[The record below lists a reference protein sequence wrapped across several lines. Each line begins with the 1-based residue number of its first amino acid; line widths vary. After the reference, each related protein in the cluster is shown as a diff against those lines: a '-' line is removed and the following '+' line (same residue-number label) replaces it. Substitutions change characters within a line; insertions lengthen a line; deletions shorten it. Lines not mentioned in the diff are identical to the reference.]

1 MTSVKLNE
9 APLSSAQETLHLL
22 AGVPGAERAYH
33 VHACLRLHG
42 PLDAEALEAA
52 VRHVVSRH
60 PTLAGGDGLI
70 RLDASSE
77 EEAREA
83 AAREVV
89 RPRCEPGLGRAL
101 RELASAEGADQ
112 LAVSLAALGALL
124 RRYTGHED
132 VVVGMPYDGRP
143 PGAEDAVGCFGTSV
157 PVHLRPAAESSFREL
172 VAATAA
178 AASAAKEHGVLPL
191 PQIVEALHDDP
202 ERSRVPLYRVALVVE
217 DERPPELPGL

>member
-70 RLDASSE
+70 RLDGSSE
-77 EEAREA
+77 KEAREA

-89 RPRCEPGLGRAL
+89 RPFALDGPLWRACL
-101 RELASAEGADQ
+101 WRLADDDHVFLWSAHQIACDRPSVPIVLHELAEAYA
-112 LAVSLAALGALL
+112 
-124 RRYTGHED
+124 
-132 VVVGMPYDGRP
+132 GRQP
-143 PGAEDAVGCFGTSV
+143 
-157 PVHLRPAAESSFREL
+157 
-172 VAATAA
+172 
-178 AASAAKEHGVLPL
+178 
-191 PQIVEALHDDP
+191 EA
-202 ERSRVPLYRVALVVE
+202 
-217 DERPPELPGL
+217 

>member
-70 RLDASSE
+70 RLDGSSE
-77 EEAREA
+77 EEALARDAERA
-83 AAREVV
+83 AAWWREHLAGTPDLTLPSDRPRPPRPSFRSEVV
-89 RPRCEPGLGRAL
+89 RVRCEPGLDRAL
-101 RELASAEGADQ
+101 RELARAEGADP

-124 RRYTGHED
+124 RRYTG
-132 VVVGMPYDGRP
+132 
-143 PGAEDAVGCFGTSV
+143 
-157 PVHLRPAAESSFREL
+157 
-172 VAATAA
+172 
-178 AASAAKEHGVLPL
+178 
-191 PQIVEALHDDP
+191 
-202 ERSRVPLYRVALVVE
+202 
-217 DERPPELPGL
+217 